1 MKPKGV
7 WPSRTTV
14 GTKSWIQYE
23 PKGRCLI
30 SSPWNYPVNLT
41 LAPLVSTIAAG
52 NTAILKPSELTP
64 HMSGL
69 MTKII
74 RELFP
79 MDEVAIFEVKVAVST
94 ALLTLPFDHIF
105 FTGAP
110 TFGKKIGRAHV
121 CTPVTHAHL

>member
-1 MKPKGV
+1 MYTNGHTLSLHDVLPIARK
-7 WPSRTTV
+7 TF

-30 SSPWNYPVNLT
+30 ISPWNYPVNLT
-41 LAPLVSTIAAG
+41 LAPLVSAIAAG
-52 NTAILKPSELTP
+52 NTAILKPSEMTP

-79 MDEVAIFEVKVAVST
+79 MDEVAIFEGDVAVST
-94 ALLTLPFDHIF
+94 RSEEHTSESSH
-105 FTGAP
+105 
-110 TFGKKIGRAHV
+110 
-121 CTPVTHAHL
+121 